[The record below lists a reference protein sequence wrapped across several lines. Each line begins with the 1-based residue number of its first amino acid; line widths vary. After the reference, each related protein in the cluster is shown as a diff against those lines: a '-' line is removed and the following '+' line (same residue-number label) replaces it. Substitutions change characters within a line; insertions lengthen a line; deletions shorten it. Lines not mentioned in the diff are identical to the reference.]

1 MSSKPLLIPE
11 PFSGDCGNW
20 QEWIDHFE
28 SVAVVNKWDTDG
40 DKLKWLRVRLT
51 GKAHTVFMKLPENTR
66 KDYGECVKALK
77 KRFFPDSKKELYVA
91 ELHTRAKRDDEDW
104 ASFGDALRVLSD
116 RAYADLERER
126 ANVWLSTSSCH
137 RLKNPRLLLELSRSD
152 PKTLRKLSLPPSNWN
167 LI

>member
-77 KRFFPDSKKELYVA
+77 KRFFPI
-91 ELHTRAKRDDEDW
+91 AKR
-104 ASFGDALRVLSD
+104 SFTWR
-116 RAYADLERER
+116 
-126 ANVWLSTSSCH
+126 SCIRGQSGTTRTGH
-137 RLKNPRLLLELSRSD
+137 HLVTP
-152 PKTLRKLSLPPSNWN
+152 
-167 LI
+167 

>member
-91 ELHTRAKRDDEDW
+91 ELHTRAKRDD
-104 ASFGDALRVLSD
+104 GHHLV
-116 RAYADLERER
+116 
-126 ANVWLSTSSCH
+126 T
-137 RLKNPRLLLELSRSD
+137 P
-152 PKTLRKLSLPPSNWN
+152 
-167 LI
+167 